1 LAVLSAIV
9 GVVKPGDVIDGK
21 YRIEALLGEGGM
33 GVVYAA
39 SHMTIGNTVAI
50 KVLRSEA
57 MRSPEV
63 PARFKREATNM
74 GMLRS
79 EHVIRVIDIGALPT
93 GEPFM
98 VMEMLHGTDLG
109 SRLKQ
114 GPVPPHQAVDF
125 IVQACEGLAEAHKL
139 GMVHRDIKPANLF
152 VTSRPNGTALVKV
165 LDFGI
170 ATAASGSIDPRL
182 TSTQSV
188 MGSPSYMSPEQLKGA
203 RDVDA
208 RSDIWSLGVTLYE
221 LITGNQPFSGNTLTA
236 LSLAIVTDAHERP
249 VNMPA
254 SIIPII
260 DKCLDKERNHRF
272 QNVAE
277 LAQALAPLFPG
288 GSYAADMVRSSY
300 SQPVP
305 PTLHGL
311 EASQLLGSQPT
322 MAPGM
327 GMGPG
332 TAGHSAFG
340 RPSSLAPASATSGNV
355 GMTSTTSL
363 ASGETGTSIPSRSS
377 KKWVWLTA
385 GLATIALGVGVGIV
399 VGRGNNSE
407 AVARPASDQPAP
419 PPAANPPPPEP
430 KTVDK
435 GESQPPPPP
444 EPIKEEI
451 KDPPKV
457 EDPPKDPVVVVD
469 PKKQPKRPG
478 RPPKRP
484 GDKRLP
490 VEPPDYT
497 KTDPP
502 KVDPP
507 KVDPPKVDPR
517 KQPCAPNDPRCGL

>member
-1 LAVLSAIV
+1 MRDAIV
-9 GVVKPGDVIDGK
+9 LGVRPGDVIGGK
-21 YRIEALLGEGGM
+21 YRIETLLGEGGM
-33 GVVYAA
+33 GVVFAA
-39 SHMTIGNTVAI
+39 SHLEIGNTVAI
-50 KVLRSEA
+50 KILRREALSSE
-57 MRSPEV
+57 EV
-63 PARFKREATNM
+63 PKRFKREAQAM

-79 EHVIRVIDIGALPT
+79 EHVIKVIDVGTLPT

-114 GPVPPHQAVDF
+114 GPVPAHQAIDYV
-125 IVQACEGLAEAHKL
+125 IQACEGLAEAHSV

-152 VTSRPNGTALVKV
+152 VTARPNGSALVKV

-249 VNMPA
+249 INMPQ
-254 SIIPII
+254 SIVPII
-260 DKCLDKERNHRF
+260 DKCLEKERERRF
-272 QNVAE
+272 QNVTE

-288 GSYAADMVRSSY
+288 GSVAADMVRGY
-300 SQPVP
+300 SVSAGVVP
-305 PTLHGL
+305 PTLIGL
-311 EASQLLGSQPT
+311 EASQLLGSQAT
-322 MAPGM
+322 MAPG
-327 GMGPG
+327 
-332 TAGHSAFG
+332 SA
-340 RPSSLAPASATSGNV
+340 SYSAYTSGNRPLTNQTNSV

-363 ASGETGTSIPSRSS
+363 ASGETGTRIPSKS

-385 GLATIALGVGVGIV
+385 GIATVALGIGVGIL
-399 VGRGNNSE
+399 VGKGNGNE
-407 AVARPASDQPAP
+407 AAAKAPIAEPPAP
-419 PPAANPPPPEP
+419 PEGPKTVDKKDPPPPPPEP
-430 KTVDK
+430 K
-435 GESQPPPPP
+435 P
-444 EPIKEEI
+444 E
-451 KDPPKV
+451 DPPKV
-457 EDPPKDPVVVVD
+457 ELKPEPDLKVVDAKPEPKIDPKLGRKKPPKP
-469 PKKQPKRPG
+469 PKKDPRN
-478 RPPKRP
+478 
-484 GDKRLP
+484 P

-497 KTDPP
+497 KVDPKP
-502 KVDPP
+502 PVVDPP
-507 KVDPPKVDPR
+507 KPPKPPD

>member
-1 LAVLSAIV
+1 MRSAIV
-9 GVVKPGDVIDGK
+9 LVVRPGDVIGGK
-21 YRIEALLGEGGM
+21 YRIETLLGEGGM
-33 GVVYAA
+33 GVVFAA
-39 SHMTIGNTVAI
+39 SHLEIGNTVAI
-50 KVLRSEA
+50 KILRREALSSE
-57 MRSPEV
+57 EV
-63 PARFKREATNM
+63 PKRFKREAQAM

-79 EHVIRVIDIGALPT
+79 EHVIKVIDVGTLPT

-114 GPVPPHQAVDF
+114 GPVPAHQAIDYV
-125 IVQACEGLAEAHKL
+125 IQACEGLAEAHSV

-152 VTSRPNGTALVKV
+152 VTARPNGSALVKV

-249 VNMPA
+249 VNMPQ

-260 DKCLDKERNHRF
+260 DKCLEKERERRF
-272 QNVAE
+272 QSVSE

-288 GSYAADMVRSSY
+288 GSVAADMVRGSY
-300 SQPVP
+300 SYSSHSAQVVP
-305 PTLHGL
+305 PTLVGL
-311 EASQLLGSQPT
+311 EASQLLGSQAT
-322 MAPGM
+322 MAPG
-327 GMGPG
+327 
-332 TAGHSAFG
+332 TAGYSAY
-340 RPSSLAPASATSGNV
+340 TSGNRPLTNQTNSV

-363 ASGETGTSIPSRSS
+363 ASGETGTRIPSKS

-385 GLATIALGVGVGIV
+385 GIATVALGIGVGIL
-399 VGRGNNSE
+399 VGKGNGNE
-407 AVARPASDQPAP
+407 AAAKAPMAEPPAP
-419 PPAANPPPPEP
+419 PENP
-430 KTVDK
+430 KTVEKKD
-435 GESQPPPPP
+435 PPPPP
-444 EPIKEEI
+444 EQTIEAKHEQPEPKPEAKPEPEPKVVDSKPEPKIDPKVRRPSKPPKPPK
-451 KDPPKV
+451 KDP
-457 EDPPKDPVVVVD
+457 
-469 PKKQPKRPG
+469 RN
-478 RPPKRP
+478 
-484 GDKRLP
+484 P

-497 KTDPP
+497 KVDPKP
-502 KVDPP
+502 PVVDPP
-507 KVDPPKVDPR
+507 KPKPPD

>member
-1 LAVLSAIV
+1 MRDAIV
-9 GVVKPGDVIDGK
+9 LVVRPGDVIDGK
-21 YRIEALLGEGGM
+21 YRIENMLGEGGM
-33 GVVYAA
+33 GVVFAA
-39 SHMTIGNTVAI
+39 SHLEIGNTVAI
-50 KVLRSEA
+50 KILRREALSSE
-57 MRSPEV
+57 EV
-63 PARFKREATNM
+63 PKRFKREAQAM

-79 EHVIRVIDIGALPT
+79 EHVIKVIDVGTLPT

-114 GPVPPHQAVDF
+114 GPVPAHQAIDYV
-125 IVQACEGLAEAHKL
+125 IQACEGLAEAHGV

-152 VTSRPNGTALVKV
+152 VTARPNGSALVKV

-249 VNMPA
+249 INMPQ
-254 SIIPII
+254 SVVPII
-260 DKCLDKERNHRF
+260 DKCLEKERERRF

-288 GSYAADMVRSSY
+288 GSVAADMGRGSY
-300 SQPVP
+300 SYSAHSAQVVP
-305 PTLHGL
+305 PTLIGL

-322 MAPGM
+322 MAPG
-327 GMGPG
+327 
-332 TAGHSAFG
+332 TATYSAY
-340 RPSSLAPASATSGNV
+340 TSGNRPLMNQTNSV

-363 ASGETGTSIPSRSS
+363 ASGETGTRIPSKS

-385 GLATIALGVGVGIV
+385 GIATVALGIGVGIL
-399 VGRGNNSE
+399 VGKGNGNE
-407 AVARPASDQPAP
+407 AAAKAPVGEPPAP
-419 PPAANPPPPEP
+419 PEGP
-430 KTVDK
+430 KTVEKKD
-435 GESQPPPPP
+435 PPPPP
-444 EPIKEEI
+444 EVKPEPPEVKPEVKIEPVVDLKI
-451 KDPPKV
+451 DPKLVRKPPK
-457 EDPPKDPVVVVD
+457 PPKPPKPAKPDPDPTKVD
-469 PKKQPKRPG
+469 PK
-478 RPPKRP
+478 PPI
-484 GDKRLP
+484 
-490 VEPPDYT
+490 
-497 KTDPP
+497 
-502 KVDPP
+502 VDPP
-507 KVDPPKVDPR
+507 KPPD